1 MLGNHILLSRDV
13 LHGSQYELLHVAHHL
28 DLASCGESVSTNV
41 VSQWGPPSATASG
54 ATPFIC
60 CLFTDTKSPARGDR
74 HQGLLN

>member
-13 LHGSQYELLHVAHHL
+13 SLGTQNVLFQAAHHL
-28 DLASCGESVSTNV
+28 DLAGRGESVSTNV